1 MSERA
6 AAFLGIFTLVT
17 PVDEPGVKE
26 IERRPAYPNESACVF
41 WVDLPRGLQ
50 QRLRL
55 HDIPRAA
62 RSIQRRFFSCRP
74 SARSMLRGWAVMAKR
89 F

>member
-1 MSERA
+1 MHPRHHSLAKKKGHAQAPRTRA
-6 AAFLGIFTLVT
+6 ICGLLPQILVSR
-17 PVDEPGVKE
+17 DQ
-26 IERRPAYPNESACVF
+26 RS
-41 WVDLPRGLQ
+41 
-50 QRLRL
+50 RLR
-55 HDIPRAA
+55 DIPRAA